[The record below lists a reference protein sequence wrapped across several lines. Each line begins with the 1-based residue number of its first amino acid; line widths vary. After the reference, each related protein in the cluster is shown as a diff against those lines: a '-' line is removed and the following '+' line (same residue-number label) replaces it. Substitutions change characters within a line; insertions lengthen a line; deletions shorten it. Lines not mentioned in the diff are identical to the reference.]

1 MTSDSVPRSATAP
14 VAVAAR
20 QKSRRK
26 WWIILA
32 IVVVIGLVAAA
43 VVKSKQA
50 VKPTMVTT
58 EKAVVRTI
66 THLVTAT
73 GKVQPEIEV
82 AIAPEVSGEIIALPL
97 KEGATVKKGDVI
109 IRIKPDFYAAA
120 VDQQEAA
127 LASSKAASILAQA
140 NQDKAEEDYR
150 RADDLYQKK
159 LISDSDYTIAKTAKD
174 VTHANHEASLAQIR
188 QVQGSLNQYRDQLSK
203 TTIYA
208 PMDGTISVLN
218 NEEGERV
225 VGTGQFAGTEVMR
238 IADLSKM
245 EVRVKVNE
253 NDIVNVKIGDHTAIS
268 VDAFPGRKFD
278 GTVSE
283 ISSSA
288 LTTGAGG
295 ASNNQA
301 ALAASA
307 SDEVTNF
314 LVRIRIT
321 DKEAHLRPGMS
332 GTVDIETETVKDVVA
347 VPIQSVTVRA
357 EGGKTSEELQEQ
369 RSKEAK
375 ERSGNDLEVVKERQ
389 EAKRTLEKLQR
400 VVFLKQGDIVK
411 MRPVETGVADNS
423 YIEVKSGLKTGDE
436 VVSGS
441 YAAISRTLKDGAK
454 VLVEPKKKEEK
465 N

>member
-1 MTSDSVPRSATAP
+1 M
-14 VAVAAR
+14 
-20 QKSRRK
+20 
-26 WWIILA
+26 
-32 IVVVIGLVAAA
+32 
-43 VVKSKQA
+43 
-50 VKPTMVTT
+50 
-58 EKAVVRTI
+58 
-66 THLVTAT
+66 
-73 GKVQPEIEV
+73 
-82 AIAPEVSGEIIALPL
+82 
-97 KEGATVKKGDVI
+97 
-109 IRIKPDFYAAA
+109 
-120 VDQQEAA
+120 
-127 LASSKAASILAQA
+127 
-140 NQDKAEEDYR
+140 
-150 RADDLYQKK
+150 
-159 LISDSDYTIAKTAKD
+159 
-174 VTHANHEASLAQIR
+174 
-188 QVQGSLNQYRDQLSK
+188 QGSLNQFRDQLSK
-203 TTIYA
+203 TTLYA

-238 IADLSKM
+238 IADLSRM

-278 GTVSE
+278 GVVSE

-288 LTTGAGG
+288 LTTGIGA

-321 DKEAHLRPGMS
+321 DREARLRPGMS

-400 VVFLKQGDIVK
+400 VVFVKQGDTVK
-411 MRPVETGVADNS
+411 MRTVETGVADNS
-423 YIEVKSGLKTGDE
+423 YIEVKSGLKTGEE

-454 VLVEPKKKEEK
+454 VLAEPKKKEEK

>member
-20 QKSRRK
+20 KKSRRK

-127 LASSKAASILAQA
+127 LASAKAASILAKA

-159 LISDSDYTIAKTAKD
+159 LISDSDYTVARTGKD
-174 VTHANHEASLAQIR
+174 VARANYEASLAAIR
-188 QVQGSLNQYRDQLSK
+188 QVQGALSQYRDQLSK

-218 NEEGERV
+218 NEQGERV
-225 VGTGQFAGTEVMR
+225 VGTGQFPGTEVMR

-288 LTTGAGG
+288 LTTGTGA

-321 DKEAHLRPGMS
+321 DKEARLRPGMS

>member
-1 MTSDSVPRSATAP
+1 M
-14 VAVAAR
+14 AVTVR
-20 QKSRRK
+20 KKSRRK

-32 IVVVIGLVAAA
+32 IVVVIVLVAAA

-58 EKAVVRTI
+58 EKAVVRSI

-97 KEGATVKKGDVI
+97 KEGAVVKKGDVI

-127 LASSKAASILAQA
+127 LASAKAASILAQA
-140 NQDKAEEDYR
+140 NLDKAEEDYR
-150 RADDLYQKK
+150 RADDLYKKK
-159 LISDSDYTIAKTAKD
+159 LISDSDYTVARTSKD
-174 VTHANHEASLAQIR
+174 VARANHEASLAAIR

-238 IADLSKM
+238 IADLSRM

-268 VDAFPGRKFD
+268 IDAFPGRKFD

-321 DKEAHLRPGMS
+321 DREARLRPGMS
-332 GTVDIETETVKDVVA
+332 GTVDVETETVKDVVA

-389 EAKRTLEKLQR
+389 DAKRTLEKLQR
-400 VVFLKQGDIVK
+400 VVFVKQGDIVK
-411 MRPVETGVADNS
+411 MRQVETGVADNS

-454 VLVEPKKKEEK
+454 ILVEKKKKEEK

>member
-20 QKSRRK
+20 NKSRRK

-58 EKAVVRTI
+58 EKAVIRTI

-82 AIAPEVSGEIIALPL
+82 AIAPEVSGEIIALPM

-120 VDQQEAA
+120 VDQQDAA
-127 LASSKAASILAQA
+127 LASAKAASILAKA

-159 LISDSDYTIAKTAKD
+159 LISDSDYTVARTGKD
-174 VTHANHEASLAQIR
+174 VARANYEASLAAIR
-188 QVQGSLNQYRDQLSK
+188 QVQGALNQYRDQLSK

-288 LTTGAGG
+288 LTTGTGG

-321 DKEAHLRPGMS
+321 DKEARLRPGMS

-389 EAKRTLEKLQR
+389 EMLAEAKQESERVLGEAREKA
-400 VVFLKQGDIVK
+400 
-411 MRPVETGVADNS
+411 EH
-423 YIEVKSGLKTGDE
+423 
-436 VVSGS
+436 
-441 YAAISRTLKDGAK
+441 
-454 VLVEPKKKEEK
+454 
-465 N
+465 